1 MKNPAKFALLMIV
14 LLLIIIIFFAYTGI
28 DVNKPEKAMYIL
40 VDKVVEINRA
50 INRMFVNLIINIRTG
65 FQERFSR

>member
-1 MKNPAKFALLMIV
+1 MIV

-28 DVNKPEKAMYIL
+28 NLNKPEKAMYIL
-40 VDKVVEINRA
+40 VDKVVEINKA
-50 INRMFVNLIINIRTG
+50 INRMFINLVFNIRTS